1 VTSDSRLIAGI
12 STLGSGIMTDFS
24 FAGNTTN
31 SADLLVDYWVQYST
45 VLNVDPVSKSV
56 FVAV

>member
-1 VTSDSRLIAGI
+1 
-12 STLGSGIMTDFS
+12 MTDFS